1 MVQLSTSSTEDNPSI
16 KDVTYSS
23 FNMQPMRDSIVLSVR
38 NFWQCIEVKS
48 GDYKVKEETKNIN
61 SQRKKFLAFIEDSIQ
76 HSNEIRKYVSNLQL
90 VIKCFTDQSVSD
102 DNFRELESLSND
114 INRNLECAEMLMK
127 QVKSIKDELVII
139 RNSLNEYKYSIQ
151 KNPSNIKSKT
161 KDKLDKV
168 EDKIKSSNTTIVA
181 GSTVGVIG
189 AVLTVASIVLA
200 PFTACASIAIE
211 AAVAGIVVGS
221 AVAGGGTA
229 VAVEGG
235 ISKLTK
241 KAKSNDIKE
250 KLEEEKKELIII
262 IESLESIV
270 ATIGLLIG
278 YWNLQ
283 ESIISD
289 LLDKVNAARDNGG
302 PNKLLIGAT
311 DKTLKDLESDELYAK
326 DFCVTIRSLLE
337 EDQTKFPVQF

>member
-1 MVQLSTSSTEDNPSI
+1 MVQLSTSLIEDNPTI
-16 KDVTYSS
+16 KDVTYSN
-23 FNMQPMRDSIVLSVR
+23 FNMQIMRNSIVSSVK

-48 GDYKVKEETKNIN
+48 DDYKVKEETKNIN
-61 SQRKKFLAFIEDSIQ
+61 SQRKKFRAFIEDSIQ

-90 VIKCFTDQSVSD
+90 VIKCFTDQPVSD
-102 DNFRELESLSND
+102 DTFRELESLSND
-114 INRNLECAEMLMK
+114 IKRNLESAEKLME
-127 QVKSIKDELVII
+127 QVKSIKDELIKI
-139 RNSLNEYKYSIQ
+139 RNSLNEYKDSIQ
-151 KNPSNIKSKT
+151 RDPSNIKSKT

-168 EDKIKSSNTTIVA
+168 EDKLKSSNKTIVV
-181 GSTVGVIG
+181 GSTVGGFG
-189 AVLTVASIVLA
+189 ALLTVAAIALA
-200 PFTACASIAIE
+200 PFTAGASIAIE

-221 AVAGGGTA
+221 AAAGGGTI
-229 VAVEGG
+229 VAVKEG
-235 ISKLTK
+235 ITRSTK

-250 KLEEEKKELIII
+250 KLEEEKKELTII

-270 ATIGLLIG
+270 ATIGKLIG

-283 ESIISD
+283 ETIISD

-337 EDQTKFPVQF
+337 EDQS